1 MSNRAVVLIAALA
14 ATVAA
19 PAGRAGVDV
28 PPGQLQPPRSPTPAA
43 PAPTPSSYNPSAGD
57 AGENH
62 GDVPAETQEAAWGP
76 VADRFARN
84 FTNTRGGAEKWRQRL
99 AGDPAHPDV
108 TTAVVKQ
115 LATVD
120 VRNVPDGRYE
130 GREVLKS
137 SDYDLAVKVTYREGW
152 AMVLYLVTD
161 GTGWQV
167 YAYDKWEA

>member
-1 MSNRAVVLIAALA
+1 MSNRAVVTIAALA

-19 PAGRAGVDV
+19 LLAVLLWTFLRPAPVTPVTA
-28 PPGQLQPPRSPTPAA
+28 PPT

-57 AGENH
+57 AGEHH

-76 VADRFARN
+76 VVDRFARN
-84 FTNTRGGAEKWRQRL
+84 FTSTRGGAEKWRQRL
-99 AGDPAHPDV
+99 AGDPAQPDV

-130 GREVLKS
+130 DREVLKS

-161 GTGWQV
+161 GT
-167 YAYDKWEA
+167 